1 MWRESGFR
9 DTPGRK
15 MGPQCQAFRI
25 LQLEVCVVV
34 LPKYVY
40 RVKLTTHHVPSDLCL
55 WPSLFLPSS

>member
-25 LQLEVCVVV
+25 LQLEVSIV
-34 LPKYVY
+34 LHGYVY
-40 RVKLTTHHVPSDLCL
+40 RVKLTTHHVPSDLRL